1 MILDNFA
8 TTQEGAQ
15 KDVEDGLVL
24 QAQWAVIYK
33 PCRFGKGQFHCN
45 MMITCIIMHNMIIE
59 DKKKCDQLTLKN
71 WGCSSGGM
79 HQGFTYADLQCGTN
93 KIDNKSP
100 QFLCVPNI
108 ANKGNNYYG

>member
-59 DKKKCDQLTLKN
+59 DKKN
-71 WGCSSGGM
+71 V
-79 HQGFTYADLQCGTN
+79 TN
-93 KIDNKSP
+93 
-100 QFLCVPNI
+100 
-108 ANKGNNYYG
+108 